1 MKTLFIGGTGLIS
14 SACSE
19 LALARGHEL
28 YILNRGQ
35 SSKYPLPKGAKLL
48 KGDVRNDP
56 AGVAKLIKKHSFDS
70 VVDWVAYTPAHI
82 QQDIDL
88 FSGKTGQFVFISS
101 ASCYQRP
108 STHYLVTESTP
119 LANPFWQYSRD
130 KIVCEE
136 ALMHAYRERGFP
148 VTIVRPSL
156 TYGPSQIPLCVG
168 SWQHPWT
175 VMDRMAHGK
184 PVIVPGDGSSL
195 WVLTW
200 NGDFAK
206 GFVGLLGSAQSIGH
220 AFHIT
225 SDEVLTW
232 DAIYQEAARAIGV
245 DANIVHVPSDVIARY
260 DAAATGSLIG
270 DKATSVVFDNSKIK
284 RFVPDFVCTT
294 PWRDGVRKAVAWFEA
309 SAKRR
314 SIDTEA
320 NARWDGI
327 IKAMQAVR

>member
-1 MKTLFIGGTGLIS
+1 
-14 SACSE
+14 
-19 LALARGHEL
+19 
-28 YILNRGQ
+28 
-35 SSKYPLPKGAKLL
+35 
-48 KGDVRNDP
+48 
-56 AGVAKLIKKHSFDS
+56 
-70 VVDWVAYTPAHI
+70 
-82 QQDIDL
+82 
-88 FSGKTGQFVFISS
+88 
-101 ASCYQRP
+101 
-108 STHYLVTESTP
+108 
-119 LANPFWQYSRD
+119 
-130 KIVCEE
+130 
-136 ALMHAYRERGFP
+136 
-148 VTIVRPSL
+148 
-156 TYGPSQIPLCVG
+156 VG

-245 DANIVHVPSDVIARY
+245 DANIVHVPSDVIAKF
-260 DAAATGSLIG
+260 DTSATGSLIG

-309 SAKRR
+309 NAKRR